1 MTIIRTILAAAL
13 VAGAVYLAPPTPQL
27 WGRERVEPDPMVQV
41 AAMKRRAQVL
51 QDTGDEVIRK
61 YVRDVFP
68 LEYALLKTGRVRD
81 PWMARVAAW
90 ALVLEGEKRDMRPR
104 LFASIMQE
112 ENPWLVPD
120 TTSYAGAVGWMQVM
134 PFHAVAG
141 GRHRVA
147 CGSDDLTAGPVS
159 VCYGADIY
167 RLYFGRAL
175 RRALEQALDGYSG
188 CVSKPG
194 CELYAQRVLARV
206 ND

>member
-1 MTIIRTILAAAL
+1 MA
-13 VAGAVYLAPPTPQL
+13 
-27 WGRERVEPDPMVQV
+27 QV
-41 AAMKRRAQVL
+41 AALERRAQVL

-61 YVRDVFP
+61 YFRDVFP
-68 LEYALLKTGRVRD
+68 LEYALLETGRVRN

-90 ALVLEGEKRDMRPR
+90 ALVLEGEKWDIGPQ

-112 ENPWLVPD
+112 ENPWLIPD

-175 RRALEQALDGYSG
+175 RRALEQALNGYGG
-188 CVSKPG
+188 CVRAPG
-194 CELYAQRVLARV
+194 CELYATRVMARL
-206 ND
+206 DQ